1 MTIQVRRILV
11 PLDFSPSAETVLE
24 WALHLAEEH
33 GSSVV
38 LLHAYHLPAEFQSLE
53 GAYLPPDFWT
63 NVKSE
68 AQKALDQHAES
79 GARRGIPVETV
90 LREGH
95 PASVIEEEAERQRA
109 DLVVIGTR
117 GLTGLKHLLLGS
129 VAERVVQRVQCP
141 VLTVK
146 LPPASGS

>member
-1 MTIQVRRILV
+1 MPIQVRRILV
-11 PLDFSPSAETVLE
+11 PLDFSPSAEAVLE
-24 WALHLAEEH
+24 WAVHLAEEH
-33 GSSVV
+33 GSTLV

-63 NVKSE
+63 SVKTE
-68 AQKALDQHAES
+68 AGKALAQHAEAA
-79 GARRGIPVETV
+79 ARRGVAVETV

-129 VAERVVQRVQCP
+129 VAERVVQRVHCP

-146 LPPASGS
+146 MPPAPAS